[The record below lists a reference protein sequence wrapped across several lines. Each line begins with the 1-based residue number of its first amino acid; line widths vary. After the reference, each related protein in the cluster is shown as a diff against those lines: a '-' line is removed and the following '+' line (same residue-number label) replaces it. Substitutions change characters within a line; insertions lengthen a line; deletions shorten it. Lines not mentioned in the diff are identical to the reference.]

1 MVMRAVVLRDYGGF
15 DRLRLEATE
24 IPAIGPGE
32 ILIRNRAVGV
42 NHCDTDVRRG
52 VFGVAQ
58 TFPHV
63 MGVDSAGEVAAVGAG
78 VQGFAEGDRVSPHF
92 LLSCGGCRN
101 CIAGKENI
109 CLAAG
114 VLGVT
119 TWGTYAEFVKV
130 PAHNAVR
137 LPEDISFDDAVA
149 AQIPFATA
157 WEALI
162 EVGRLAAGETV
173 LVNAA
178 GSGVGSAGIQI
189 AKLAGATV
197 VATTGADDKFAAARA
212 LGADAVVNYEKTKV
226 AEAVMALTGGL
237 GVDLAFD
244 MVGGS
249 RLHDSIAA
257 LALGGRIVSVGA
269 HGGEHVDIDMI
280 ELFRK
285 HISLH
290 GCGRST
296 KATVMKV
303 LDLVAAGRLKPVI
316 FKAFDLEQAGEA
328 HRVMESRNF
337 FGRMLMHPGGNA

>member
-1 MVMRAVVLRDYGGF
+1 MRAIVLREYGGF
-15 DRLRLEATE
+15 DRLRLEETE
-24 IPAIGPGE
+24 MPAVGSGE
-32 ILIRNRAVGV
+32 ILIRNRAIGI
-42 NHCDTDVRRG
+42 NHCDTDIRRG

-58 TFPHV
+58 SFPHV
-63 MGVDSAGEVAAVGAG
+63 MGVDSAGEVAAVGVG
-78 VQGFAEGDRVSPHF
+78 VEDFVTGERVSPHF
-92 LLSCGGCRN
+92 LLSCGTCRD
-101 CIAGKENI
+101 CMAGKENI
-109 CLAAG
+109 CRNAG

-119 TWGTYAEFVKV
+119 GWGTYAEFVKV
-130 PAHNAVR
+130 AARNVVR
-137 LPEDISFDDAVA
+137 LPDNLSFDDAVA
-149 AQIPFATA
+149 AQIPCATA

-162 EVGRLAAGETV
+162 EVGRLTAGETV

-189 AKLAGATV
+189 ARLAGARV

-212 LGADAVVNYEKTKV
+212 LGADAVVNYEKTNV

-249 RLHDSIAA
+249 RLHDCIAA
-257 LALGGRIVSVGA
+257 LAPGGRIVSVGA
-269 HGGEHVDIDMI
+269 HGGENVEIDMI

-296 KATVMKV
+296 RATVMTV
-303 LDLVAAGRLKPVI
+303 LDLVASGRLKPVI
-316 FKAFDLEQAGEA
+316 FKTFELEQAGEA

-337 FGRMLMHPGGNA
+337 FGRMLMHA

>member
-1 MVMRAVVLRDYGGF
+1 MMRAVVLRGYGGF
-15 DRLRLEATE
+15 DRLRLEETE
-24 IPAIGPGE
+24 TPAVGAGE
-32 ILIRNRAVGV
+32 ILIRNHAVGV

-52 VFGVAQ
+52 IFGVAQ
-58 TFPHV
+58 SFPHV

-78 VQGFAEGDRVSPHF
+78 VAGFAVGDRVSPHF

-109 CLAAG
+109 CLNAG

-130 PAHNAVR
+130 PAHNVVR
-137 LPEDISFDDAVA
+137 LPDNVSFDEAVA

-162 EVGRLAAGETV
+162 EVGRLAPGETV
-173 LVNAA
+173 LINAA

-197 VATTGADDKFAAARA
+197 IATTGADDKFAAAQA
-212 LGADAVVNYEKTKV
+212 LGADAVLNYEKTKV
-226 AEAVMALTGGL
+226 ADAVMAMTGGL
-237 GVDLAFD
+237 GVALAFD
-244 MVGGS
+244 MVGGA
-249 RLHDSIAA
+249 RLADCIAA
-257 LALGGRIVSVGA
+257 LSLGGRIVSVGA

-296 KATVMKV
+296 KAMVMKV

-316 FKAFDLEQAGEA
+316 FKAFPLEDASEA
-328 HRVMESRNF
+328 HCLMESRKF
-337 FGRMLMHPGGNA
+337 FGRMLMHPWGNA